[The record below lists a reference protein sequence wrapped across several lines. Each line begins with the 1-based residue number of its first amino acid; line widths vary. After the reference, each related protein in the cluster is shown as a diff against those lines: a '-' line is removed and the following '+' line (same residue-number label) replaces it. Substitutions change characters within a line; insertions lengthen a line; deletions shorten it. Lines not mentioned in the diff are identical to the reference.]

1 MTIKDVYELGMKVK
15 KLREKERS
23 EIDNNKQ
30 ITLLENEI
38 EAWDNFLERYVM
50 LQRDT
55 TVNGARVKKIS
66 QMLKEEAKQMDVKPL
81 IKDMVQKKDE
91 WVFNW

>member
-1 MTIKDVYELGMKVK
+1 
-15 KLREKERS
+15 
-23 EIDNNKQ
+23 
-30 ITLLENEI
+30 
-38 EAWDNFLERYVM
+38 M